1 MLEFEDINDELT
13 KKIDEKCKPGLMP
26 VASIRVIPSNC
37 VMPREFKPYAERLM
51 NFEVREDDVWVISYP
66 KCGTTW
72 TQELVWLLGNNF
84 DYDTAKQKLQ
94 LQRFPFLE
102 AVSIINQNDLIH
114 ENGTLFGDTISF
126 VQEMPSPRFIKS
138 HLPVQLLP
146 KDIFVKKPKIIYVTR
161 EPKDAAVSYY
171 HHHRLWNGYEGSFD
185 DFMKAFLEDKVVY
198 SPFWSHVNNY
208 KKLAKTMPNV
218 LINSYEDMQLNL
230 PEVIKKTAK
239 FLEKPI
245 NDKQLKKLTNHLSFD
260 SMKNNPAINGEEFI
274 KDVIV
279 KYDMPRD
286 DPELTFIRKGIMG
299 SWKKEMSPE
308 LVKKFDEWAEING
321 VEDDDQ
327 ENKVNV

>member
-1 MLEFEDINDELT
+1 MLEFEDITDELT
-13 KKIDEKCKPGLMP
+13 KKIEEKCKPGLMP
-26 VASIRVIPSNC
+26 VAGIRVIPSNC

-84 DYDTAKQKLQ
+84 DYDTAKQKLL

-102 AVSIINQNDLIH
+102 AVSIINQNDLIQ

-126 VQEMPSPRFIKS
+126 VQEQQSPRFIKS

-146 KDIFVKKPKIIYVTR
+146 KDIWVKKPKIIYVTR

-171 HHHRLWNGYEGSFD
+171 HHHRLWNGYEGTFE

-198 SPFWSHVNNY
+198 SPYWSHVNSY
-208 KKLAKTMPNV
+208 KKLTKHMPNV
-218 LINSYEDMQLNL
+218 LVNSYEDMQLNL

-245 NDKQLKKLTNHLSFD
+245 NDKQLKKLTVHLSFD

-299 SWKKEMSPE
+299 SWKKEMGPD
-308 LVKKFDEWAEING
+308 LVKKFDEWTEING
-321 VEDDDQ
+321 IEDDDQ